1 MSKVKMDERQI
12 EIVAERRMDVLDRAF
27 MRGDLTEKEYI
38 ELVAELEAWADD
50 EYRKLPS
57 RELK

>member
-1 MSKVKMDERQI
+1 MTYSTEQQI
-12 EIVAERRMDVLDRAF
+12 EVVAERRMDVLDRAF
-27 MRGDLTEKEYI
+27 MRGDLTEREYNLCI
-38 ELVAELEAWADD
+38 AELESWADD

>member
-1 MSKVKMDERQI
+1 MTYNSEQEI
-12 EIVAERRMDVLDRAF
+12 EIVAERRMDILDRSY
-27 MRGDLTEKEYI
+27 MRGELTDKEYN
-38 ELVAELEAWADD
+38 ELVRELEAWADD